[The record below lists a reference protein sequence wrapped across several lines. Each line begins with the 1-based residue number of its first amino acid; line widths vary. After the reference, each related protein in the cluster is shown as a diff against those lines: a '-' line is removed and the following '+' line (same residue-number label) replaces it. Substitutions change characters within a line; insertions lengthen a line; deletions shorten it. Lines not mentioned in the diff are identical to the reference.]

1 MAEMK
6 NSVLDTLLDV
16 LKSSAADA
24 WEVTEREESG
34 WEFYFIRHRL
44 DQHRAK
50 NVRAFSVKVYRKF
63 DTFLGSAG
71 AKIPCDASADEM
83 RRTVEGLCS
92 DASYVRNPAYTLNPP
107 RAAEENGT
115 AQEDPD
121 LETISGDFIRAM
133 AAVPETDTEDLNSYE
148 IFVSRIRTRFLNSEG
163 IDVTAVYPSSMLEAV
178 VNARR
183 DGHEIE
189 LYRLFDSGSCDREQ
203 LTKDVTEALAYSRD
217 RLVTSP
223 TPALGKMDVVF
234 STDPARELYWYFIDR
249 LNTSMVYRGISD
261 WKPGDAVGPDNLNV
275 KAVKF
280 LPNSSRNAAYDPEGA
295 PIRDLTLIDHG
306 KAESYWGG
314 RQFSQYLG
322 MEDSFQA
329 SNFEV
334 SGGTESESDLRTGD
348 YLEVVEFSD
357 FQCDYF
363 TGDIAGE
370 IRLAY
375 LHQGGKVTPVCGG
388 SVSGSM
394 AKMAKSFRFSK
405 ELRQYD
411 RLLIPSV
418 TRLYDVTVTGAEPSA
433 AGDR

>member
-1 MAEMK
+1 MAEIK
-6 NSVLDTLLDV
+6 KTALDMLLDV

-24 WEVTEREESG
+24 WEVTDREESG

-44 DQHRAK
+44 DQHRVK
-50 NVRAFSVKVYRKF
+50 NLRSFSVKVYRKF
-63 DTFLGSAG
+63 DTFLGSAE
-71 AKIPCDASADEM
+71 AKIPCDASAEEM

-92 DASYVRNPAYTLNPP
+92 DASYVRNPAYTLNQP
-107 RAAEENGT
+107 RPAEDGGM
-115 AQEDPD
+115 AQENPD
-121 LETISGDFIRAM
+121 LEAISGDFIRAL

-148 IFVSRIRTRFLNSEG
+148 IFVSRIHTRFLNSEG
-163 IDVTAVYPSSMLEAV
+163 IDVTAVYPSSMVEAV

-183 DGHEIE
+183 DSHEIE

-203 LTKDVTEALAYSRD
+203 LTKDLAEALAYGRD

-223 TPALGKMDVVF
+223 TPLLNKMDVVF

-249 LNTSMVYRGISD
+249 LNTAAVYRGISD
-261 WKPGDAVGPDNLNV
+261 WKPGDTVGPENLTV
-275 KAVKF
+275 QAVKF
-280 LPNSSRNAAYDPEGA
+280 LPNSSKNAAYDPEGA
-295 PIRDLTLIDHG
+295 PIRDLTLISGG

-314 RQFSQYLG
+314 RQFSRYLDL
-322 MEDSFQA
+322 EDSFRA
-329 SNFEV
+329 SNFAV
-334 SGGTESESDLRTGD
+334 SGGAEPESALRTGD

-357 FQCDYF
+357 FQCDYI

-375 LHQGGKVTPVCGG
+375 LHQGGKVTPVSGG

-394 AKMAKSFRFSK
+394 AEMAKSFRFSK

-411 RLLIPSV
+411 CLLIPSV
-418 TRLYDVTVTGAEPSA
+418 TRLCGVTITGAEDA
-433 AGDR
+433 